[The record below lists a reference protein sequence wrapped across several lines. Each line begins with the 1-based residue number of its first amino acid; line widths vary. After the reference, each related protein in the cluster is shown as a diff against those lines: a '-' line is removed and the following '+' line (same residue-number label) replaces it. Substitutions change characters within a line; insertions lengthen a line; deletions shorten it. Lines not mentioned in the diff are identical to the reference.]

1 MSTNKVNWAARG
13 KEAVK
18 AAEANATQFKAPE
31 GFTQLSGGDGK
42 KAEAFLRYSQ
52 PIRRALQDGEIVMS
66 PGDSVRGTFTGT
78 FHSKGE
84 INGKKAT
91 YYKIE
96 VLESTIPNL
105 AGKLVAL
112 HDSTVLASGLSE
124 NVGKEVFIGYQGLGE
139 AKNGRS
145 APHIFFIAAK

>member
-1 MSTNKVNWAARG
+1 MGTNKVNWAARG
-13 KEAVK
+13 KEAVQ
-18 AAEANATQFKAPE
+18 AAATQAAQFKAPE
-31 GFTQLSGGDGK
+31 GFTQTTGDGK

-52 PIRRALQDGEIVMS
+52 PIKRPLQEGEIVMS

-96 VLESTIPNL
+96 VLESNIPGL
-105 AGKLVAL
+105 TGKLVAL
-112 HDSTVLASGLSE
+112 NDSTVLASGLSE
-124 NVGKEVFIGYQGLGE
+124 KVGKEVFIGYQGLGE